1 MFDTPSA
8 NPPDEAGAHATAV
21 VPGVRPA
28 PPPESESQFHQETPL
43 RLALSAFRQHR
54 LAVVGLAMVAFL
66 LLFCF
71 VGPLIYRTD
80 QRSAN
85 LAIATLGPSSH
96 HLLGTDDV
104 GHDVLGRLMV
114 GGQVTLEVAFGG
126 AAAAILIGVLVG
138 AVSGLAGGILDA
150 FLMRV
155 VDALLTLPW
164 LVLFLFVASIV
175 RPSVWLLI
183 VMIGSFAWI
192 GPARFVRGETLTL
205 REQDFVHA
213 VRLMGGSRARIVLRH
228 IVPNTIGT
236 IMVNVTFQIADII
249 LGVAALSF
257 LGLGLPPPAATW
269 GDMLTRGLDYTYQGY
284 WWLIY
289 PAGIAILLTVVAFN
303 LIGDGLRDALEVR
316 LRD

>member
-1 MFDTPSA
+1 MFDIPGGRSS
-8 NPPDEAGAHATAV
+8 DETGVETVAV
-21 VPGVRPA
+21 VPGVRPL
-28 PPPESESQFHQETPL
+28 PPEASESQFHQETPL
-43 RLALSAFRQHR
+43 RLAFVAFRQHR
-54 LAVVGLAMVAFL
+54 LAVVGAATVVFL

-71 VGPLIYRTD
+71 IGPLIYRTD

-85 LAIATLGPSSH
+85 LALANLGPSSQ

-126 AAAAILIGVLVG
+126 AAAAIVIGVLVG
-138 AVSGLAGGILDA
+138 AIAGLAGGILDG
-150 FLMRV
+150 FLMRL
-155 VDALLTLPW
+155 VDALLAIPW

-175 RPSVWLLI
+175 RPSIWLLI

-192 GPARFVRGETLTL
+192 GPARFVRGETLSL

-213 VRLMGGSRARIVLRH
+213 VRLMGGSRTRIVVRH

-269 GDMLTRGLDYTYQGY
+269 GDMLSQGLTYTYEGY
-284 WWLIY
+284 WWLLY
-289 PAGIAILLTVVAFN
+289 PAGIAILVTVVAFN
-303 LIGDGLRDALEVR
+303 LMGDGLRDALEVR